1 MWMHPVCK
9 YSNACTKN
17 LAETSNSHLRVVG
30 ESHDC
35 VNLWPLKRVIVMD
48 HVVSLVQPVCV
59 CVFVL
64 TITQSW
70 PFCRRGGGSAG
81 PVQSRCISSSNL
93 AQREVPQST
102 VHTVPCVLL
111 YTKYSASVCVHQC
124 FVCCTVSYSRISRT
138 EVYRKKVPRVL
149 QQSATTATVLY

>member
-1 MWMHPVCK
+1 MPAQRTLQKRQTHTCVWLVSPMIVWICDHWRESLSWIMWSVWFSP
-9 YSNACTKN
+9 
-17 LAETSNSHLRVVG
+17 
-30 ESHDC
+30 
-35 VNLWPLKRVIVMD
+35 
-48 HVVSLVQPVCV
+48 CV